1 MNIIFTAPIDFNKEF
16 KKKINKKYKVK
27 FAYKISKFELKKILY
42 KYNVLV
48 TNPGSV
54 YRYSKGILKH
64 AKNLK
69 YIITPSTGTDHIDT
83 NYCKMKNIKIKSLLN
98 NRKILN
104 IITASAEFTLF
115 LILYTLRKFNVVKKI
130 TMDGSWRKKEDL
142 FRGNE
147 IYEKKIGIIG
157 YGRIGKK
164 LAKYLSS
171 MGCKI
176 YIYDPYVKILSTKF
190 KIIKNLSYIFKYMD
204 IISLNLT
211 LNKKTENIIKS
222 KYLKIL
228 KKKQI
233 LVNTSRGKIVDEKYL
248 IKRIKD
254 RKFYYSTDVI
264 SNEFKS
270 NLKKNNLYK
279 LSRYNDNLIITPHI
293 AGLTYE
299 SQSKALLFVMDE
311 LKKIK

>member
-1 MNIIFTAPIDFNKEF
+1 MNIIFTAPVDFNKEL
-16 KKKINKKYKVK
+16 KKKIKKKYNVK
-27 FAYKISKFELKKILY
+27 FVYKISKSELKKKLY

-54 YRYSKGILKH
+54 YRYDQNVLKN

-83 NYCKMKNIKIKSLLN
+83 DYCKLKNIKIKSLLN

-104 IITASAEFTLF
+104 NITASAEFTLF
-115 LILYTLRKFNVVKKI
+115 LILYTLRKINVVKKI
-130 TMDGSWRKKEDL
+130 TEDGSWRKKEDL

-164 LAKYLSS
+164 LAKYLSTL
-171 MGCKI
+171 GCKI
-176 YIYDPYVKILSTKF
+176 YIYDPYVKIKSTKL
-190 KIIKNLSYIFKYMD
+190 KIVKNLSYIFRYMD

-211 LNKKTENIIKS
+211 LNKKTENIIDHKFI
-222 KYLKIL
+222 KIL
-228 KKKQI
+228 KKRQI

-248 IKRIKD
+248 IKKIKD
-254 RKFYYSTDVI
+254 KKFHYSTDVI
-264 SNEFKS
+264 SNEFQS
-270 NLKKNNLYK
+270 NLKKNILNK
-279 LSRYNDNLIITPHI
+279 LSKVNDNLIIMPHV
-293 AGLTYE
+293 AGLTHE
-299 SQSKALLFVMDE
+299 SQSKALLFILNE
-311 LKKIK
+311 LNKI